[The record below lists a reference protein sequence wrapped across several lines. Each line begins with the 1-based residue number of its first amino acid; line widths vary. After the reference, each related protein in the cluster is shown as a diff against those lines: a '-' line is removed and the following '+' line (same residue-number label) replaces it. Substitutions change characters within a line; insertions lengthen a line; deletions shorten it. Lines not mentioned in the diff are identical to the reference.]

1 MIGVSSCLVGVNCT
15 YNGKNNLVNGL
26 KKLYNQG
33 KVVAICPEVLGGLS
47 TPRDPAEIITLEPLF
62 IQTVNGKDVTKEYQS
77 GAKKALEILKKRD
90 VQVVV
95 LKFRSPSC
103 GNEGIYDGT
112 FSHTLVD
119 GQGVFV
125 QLLEQNGIKIFNE
138 FQINEFLKYIGK
150 EEDYGTYFK
159 D

>member
-33 KVVAICPEVLGGLS
+33 KVVAICPEVLGGLL